1 MHFTGYMKSGSDQLF
16 NEVWG
21 LEIIATDNM
30 LADGLRSMLDDGDLL
45 VRAGLIIPFLNQ
57 NRRCRLRLA
66 VLFILSA
73 ARLRVVFDLE
83 MELEEHFHT
92 CLLKLI
98 LLRNPM

>member
-1 MHFTGYMKSGSDQLF
+1 
-16 NEVWG
+16 
-21 LEIIATDNM
+21 M
-30 LADGLRSMLDDGDLL
+30 LADELRNMLEDGDLL

-73 ARLRVVFDLE
+73 FCLRVILDLE
-83 MELEEHFHT
+83 MELKEHFHT
-92 CLLKLI
+92 CPLKLI

>member
-1 MHFTGYMKSGSDQLF
+1 
-16 NEVWG
+16 
-21 LEIIATDNM
+21 M
-30 LADGLRSMLDDGDLL
+30 LADELRNMLEDSDLL

-73 ARLRVVFDLE
+73 VRLRVILDLE
-83 MELEEHFHT
+83 MELEEHFYT
-92 CLLKLI
+92 CPLKLI